1 MEATSEIACSR
12 YPLFRTALA
21 LVALAVVTAPFSIWL
36 GQTFH
41 FLTLQLPVIAAA
53 IIMCCKISYTWEV
66 LRGIMR
72 ILVVAAVALA
82 LVAILAFHGGR
93 ADASV
98 SYDPNDLAYVLV
110 STLPLALAFAL
121 TARTKAKILTNA
133 AVCTVLLLALLL
145 TSSRGGFF
153 GLLAMLAVLVL
164 LPLRRPPSGGY
175 WLPQIR
181 QRNRIVLPVVGLVC
195 ASTLVWPYLPAQ
207 TRDRLSTVL
216 QLSSDYNMD
225 PRIGIAVLPSGSV
238 ASPPPCGGPS
248 AMAWIPSNG
257 GCAHGRKIPSASQ

>member
-1 MEATSEIACSR
+1 MVRRTYSDRLLQNGAVAREDLDLRGLRIAYAAFLLTAVGRVGELVPGLGSLPLAKVSMGIAAVLLIAKWKRLPKLPAVAT
-12 YPLFRTALA
+12 PFFRTALA
-21 LVALAVVTAPFSIWL
+21 LVALAVVTAPFSIWV

-41 FLTLQLPVIAAA
+41 FLALQLPVIAAA

-66 LRGIMR
+66 LRGVMR

-82 LVAILAFHGGR
+82 VVAILAFHGGR

-110 STLPLALAFAL
+110 SSLPLALAFAL
-121 TARTKAKILTNA
+121 IARTKAKILTNA

-164 LPLRRPPSGGY
+164 LPLRRPPSGGTGY
-175 WLPQIR
+175 R
-181 QRNRIVLPVVGLVC
+181 R
-195 ASTLVWPYLPAQ
+195 
-207 TRDRLSTVL
+207 
-216 QLSSDYNMD
+216 
-225 PRIGIAVLPSGSV
+225 
-238 ASPPPCGGPS
+238 
-248 AMAWIPSNG
+248 
-257 GCAHGRKIPSASQ
+257 